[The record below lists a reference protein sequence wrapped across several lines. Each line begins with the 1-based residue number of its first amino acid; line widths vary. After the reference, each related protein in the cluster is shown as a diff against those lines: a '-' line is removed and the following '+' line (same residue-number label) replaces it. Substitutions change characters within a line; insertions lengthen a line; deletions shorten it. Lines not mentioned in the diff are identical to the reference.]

1 VTTLTDSS
9 IEIPDFTDPATY
21 VARIPYEAFG
31 ELRSAPGLYWQKAA
45 EGTYNG
51 GFWVVTRFSDVTE
64 IEQQP
69 AVFSSVPGAFFP
81 LANMSGDGPM
91 SKHILFMDPPEHSRV
106 RRVAMKSFGPRVVA
120 HFDGWIRDIVNE
132 TLDEAIQL
140 GSFDWIADV
149 ARLIP
154 SRVIATVMGVPR
166 ELRGQVVD
174 WSDAI
179 FTGQVNQDDDGAAM
193 ARAFEEV
200 NVYMAQLGREKL
212 RDPQDDMVTVLA
224 QSLERNEID
233 EGEYAMYTTALLIA
247 GYETTHTLIGQS
259 MRLILEDQD
268 IRGACGQAF
277 NAGEFNAVVDEFLRY
292 VTPAMNVTRTAT
304 EDLDFH
310 GQAIRRNDT
319 MQLMLIAANRDPE
332 VFTDPNRFN
341 PFRTP
346 GRTLSGGDGLAFG
359 SGLHRCVGNVLAKMD
374 SRILFEELHR
384 RDIRLELDGEP
395 RRGWSTLINQLI
407 ALPIRVV

>member
-1 VTTLTDSS
+1 MTTLTDSS

-21 VARIPYEAFG
+21 VTGIPHEAFD
-31 ELRSAPGLYWQKAA
+31 ELRSRPGLYWQKAA

-51 GFWVVTRFSDVTE
+51 GFWVVTRFNEIVD

-69 AVFSSVPGAFFP
+69 TVFSSVPGAFYP

-132 TLDEAIQL
+132 TLDEALQR

-154 SRVIATVMGVPR
+154 SRVIADVMGVPR
-166 ELRGQVVD
+166 ELRGQVVE

-179 FTGQVNQDDDGAAM
+179 FEGQVNQDDDGAAM

-200 NVYMAQLGREKL
+200 NVYMAQLGQEKL
-212 RDPQDDMVTVLA
+212 RDPQDDMVTVIA
-224 QSLERNEID
+224 QSLDRGEID
-233 EGEYAMYTTALLIA
+233 EGEYAMYVTALLIA

-259 MRLILEDQD
+259 MRLMLDNKD
-268 IRGACGQAF
+268 IRRECDRAF
-277 NAGEFNAVVDEFLRY
+277 DAGEFNAVVEEFLRL

-304 EDLDFH
+304 ADVDFH
-310 GQAIRRNDT
+310 GQTIHRNDT
-319 MQLMLIAANRDPE
+319 VQLMLIAANRDPD
-332 VFTDPNRFN
+332 VFADPHRFD
-341 PFRTP
+341 PSRP
-346 GRTLSGGDGLAFG
+346 RQGTLSGDGVAFG

-374 SRILFEELHR
+374 SRILFEEMHR
-384 RDIRLELDGEP
+384 RNVRLELDGEP
-395 RRGWSTLINQLI
+395 RRGWSTLINQLLS
-407 ALPIRVV
+407 LPVHVV

>member
-1 VTTLTDSS
+1 MTTLTDSS

-21 VARIPYEAFG
+21 VAGVPHEAFD
-31 ELRSAPGLYWQKAA
+31 ELRSRPGLYWQKTI

-51 GFWVVTRFSDVTE
+51 GFWVVTRFNEVVE
-64 IEQQP
+64 IEQEP

-81 LANMSGDGPM
+81 LANMGGDGPM

-132 TLDEAIQL
+132 TLDEALQR
-140 GSFDWIADV
+140 GSFDWISDV

-154 SRVIATVMGVPR
+154 SRVIAAVMGVPR

-179 FTGQVNQDDDGAAM
+179 FEGQVNQDGGAAM
-193 ARAFEEV
+193 AQAFEEV
-200 NVYMAQLGREKL
+200 NVYMAELGQEKL

-224 QSLERNEID
+224 QSLDRGEID
-233 EGEYAMYTTALLIA
+233 DGEYAMYTTALLIA

-259 MRLILEDQD
+259 MRLILEDKDVQ
-268 IRGACGQAF
+268 RGCDRAF
-277 NAGEFNAVVDEFLRY
+277 EAGEFNAVVEEFLRL
-292 VTPAMNVTRTAT
+292 VTPAMNVARTAT
-304 EDLDFH
+304 EEIEFH

-319 MQLMLIAANRDPE
+319 MQLMLIAANRDPD
-332 VFTDPNRFN
+332 VFADPHRFD
-341 PFRTP
+341 PSRAR
-346 GRTLSGGDGLAFG
+346 GKALSGGDGLAFG

-374 SRILFEELHR
+374 SRILFEEMHR
-384 RDIRLELDGEP
+384 RDVRLELDGDP
-395 RRGWSTLINQLI
+395 RRGWSTLINQLLS
-407 ALPIRVV
+407 LPVHVV